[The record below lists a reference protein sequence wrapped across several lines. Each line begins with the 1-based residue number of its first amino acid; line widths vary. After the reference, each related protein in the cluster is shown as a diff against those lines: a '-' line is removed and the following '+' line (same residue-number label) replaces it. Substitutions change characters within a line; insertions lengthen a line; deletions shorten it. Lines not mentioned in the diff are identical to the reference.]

1 MAITQADL
9 DNLEKALASGVLSVR
24 QGDRMVT
31 YDSVAALIQRIEYV
45 KSALAQQSGHRRTRI
60 FRTQYGKGL

>member
-9 DNLEKALASGVLSVR
+9 DSLEKALASGVLSVR
-24 QGDRMVT
+24 HGDRMVT

-45 KSALAQQSGHRRTRI
+45 KAALAQQSGNRRTRI